1 MGKFTREDYFINNER
16 GSALSK
22 TSDYSLTADNILK
35 DGYSFVKLSNCRLTL
50 PAASEALKGITIY
63 VAASILSNIRSAA
76 GFGGG
81 GDPYDVVVLGNY
93 EMAQFWCDGTY
104 WYAFYVSPR
113 DEPSSSSSSSSST
126 SSSSSS
132 SSSVSSSSSSVSSS
146 SSSSSSKSSSSSSS
160 SSSSVSS
167 SSSSSSISSS
177 SSSSSSVSSSSS
189 SISSSSSSS
198 SSVSSSSS
206 SISISSSSSS
216 SSISSSSSSSS
227 STGF

>member
-1 MGKFTREDYFINNER
+1 MGKFTREKYFINNER

-22 TSDYSLTADNILK
+22 SSDYSLTADNILK
-35 DGYSFVKLSNCRLTL
+35 DGYSFIKLAACKLTL
-50 PAASEALKGITIY
+50 PAASGALKGITIY
-63 VAASILSNIRSAA
+63 VAASALSNVYVAA

-81 GDPYDVVVLGNY
+81 GDPYDIVSIGNY
-93 EMAQFWCDGTY
+93 EMAQFWCDGSY
-104 WYAFYVSPR
+104 WYAFYATTK

-132 SSSVSSSSSSVSSS
+132 SSSVSSSSSSSSS
-146 SSSSSSKSSSSSSS
+146 SSI
-160 SSSSVSS
+160 

-198 SSVSSSSS
+198 SSSSISSSSS
-206 SISISSSSSS
+206 SSSSSSISSSSSS

-227 STGF
+227 SSSTGV